1 MQNYNFT
8 PENIDDINGQK
19 SEFFSLVLEQTE
31 DLVNLG
37 LLSNNDFETAEKLF
51 WTKFIQNH
59 EEIRSDIK
67 LTRHFIIKKKDKL
80 MKELK
85 TPLFMSNIYDKL
97 MDETKNL
104 YWKFVHT
111 VFLVLEVAA
120 AVEVVLKVEVE
131 AVEVK

>member
-19 SEFFSLVLEQTE
+19 SEFFLLVLEQTA

-59 EEIRSDIK
+59 EEIRSDIR
-67 LTRHFIIKKKDKL
+67 LNYRSTRIY
-80 MKELK
+80 ELG
-85 TPLFMSNIYDKL
+85 L
-97 MDETKNL
+97 ENL
-104 YWKFVHT
+104 
-111 VFLVLEVAA
+111 
-120 AVEVVLKVEVE
+120 
-131 AVEVK
+131 